1 MIPDIFSSFDP
12 YSFIS
17 IIPNSATLLLLCPI
31 IFIILSAG
39 SFPSSVRKI
48 STTIDIIDLIFTQL
62 SRTRSK
68 MLKGTSLIISASFI
82 LIIFTNLIGM
92 SPYVFRLSRH
102 LVITLRLGL
111 PLWASFILSRWVAAP
126 KASAAHLL
134 PEGAPD
140 WLNPFLVLIESVRV
154 SVRPLTLSFRLA
166 ANITAGHIV
175 LGLIRI
181 YGASALTISLSSLLL
196 IPLSIGYI
204 TFELAICLIQAYI
217 FCLLLSLYRDDHAHV
232 CLLSNYAPRFRPG
245 EGLFGSKFFFM

>member
-17 IIPNSATLLLLCPI
+17 LIPNTTLLLLICPTL
-31 IFIILSAG
+31 FIMLNTNI
-39 SFPSSVRKI
+39 FPSSLRKI
-48 STTIDIIDLIFTQL
+48 STTVDTLDLIYTQL
-62 SRTRSK
+62 SRTQSK
-68 MLKGTSLIISASFI
+68 ILKGTSLIISISFI
-82 LIIFTNLIGM
+82 LIIFTNLIGI
-92 SPYVFRLSRH
+92 SPYVFSLSSH
-102 LVITLRLGL
+102 LVITLSLGL
-111 PLWASFILSRWVAAP
+111 PLWASFILSRWASAP

-154 SVRPLTLSFRLA
+154 TVRPLTLSFRLA

-181 YGASALTISLSSLLL
+181 YGASALITSLISSVIL

-204 TFELAICLIQAYI
+204 IFELAICLIQAYI
-217 FCLLLSLYRDDHAHV
+217 FCLLLSLYRDDHAHI
-232 CLLSNYAPRFRPG
+232 CLLSNSLHPG
-245 EGLFGSKFFFM
+245 FGPGRATWQ